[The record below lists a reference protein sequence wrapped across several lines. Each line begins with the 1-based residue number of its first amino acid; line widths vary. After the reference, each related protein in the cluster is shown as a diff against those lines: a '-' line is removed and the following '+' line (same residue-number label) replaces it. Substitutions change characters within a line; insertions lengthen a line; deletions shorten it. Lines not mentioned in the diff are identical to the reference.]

1 MRRYLIVI
9 SLSLFSTTFL
19 KAQQYL
25 DLSKE
30 KTATL
35 LKKDK
40 KHKPTLHFDEKGFCD
55 IEGYQY
61 ENKTDFE
68 KKLQEILKVQSF
80 EWIKINENQ
89 FVSNF
94 KEQRLVEIFDEVSPY
109 QVRIL
114 RTAWSKELYELL
126 LKK

>member
-1 MRRYLIVI
+1 MRRFLIVF
-9 SLSLFSTTFL
+9 SLSLFYTTLL
-19 KAQQYL
+19 KAQHYL

-30 KTATL
+30 KTVTL

-40 KHKPTLHFDEKGFCD
+40 KHKPTLHFDKKGFCD

-61 ENKTDFE
+61 DNKTDFE

-94 KEQRLVEIFDEVSPY
+94 KEQRLLEIFDEASPY